1 MSVPEILF
9 ARNVFGST
17 TAAGFT
23 GAAPQTVNGK
33 AVIMNDVADGTL
45 SVWCT
50 VLADTNTLTITGK
63 WQVLD
68 HAGNW
73 VDVANEPQ
81 NPAGVALATGT
92 AGADT
97 AVTRVIPAPTA
108 VYGFKQAR
116 FVWTSG
122 TGVGGGAGVDEV
134 SKYGY
139 YYRRPSF

>member
-9 ARNVFGST
+9 ARNVLGLST
-17 TAAGFT
+17 ASGFT

-33 AVIMNDVADGTL
+33 AVLLNDVQDGTL

-68 HAGNW
+68 QAGNW
-73 VDVANEPQ
+73 VDVAYDAQ

-92 AGADT
+92 AGADA
-97 AVTRVIPAPTA
+97 AVTKVIPAPAA
-108 VYGFKQAR
+108 VYAFRQCR
-116 FVWTSG
+116 FVWVTG

-139 YYRRPSF
+139 FYRRPSF